1 MAGSDKALG
10 VRRTSWRRRALWL
23 AALAALAALAWYW
36 RPMMLQAKAGA
47 AYGARI
53 GCSCRYV
60 AERPLDDCRKDFLP
74 GMALVMLSED
84 EQARTVTGRVFP
96 LASETAQFREG
107 LGCGFLDEK

>member
-10 VRRTSWRRRALWL
+10 ARRTNWARRMVWLALLAVL
-23 AALAALAALAWYW
+23 AALVWYW
-36 RPMMLQAKAGA
+36 RPMMLQAQAGA

-74 GMALVMLSED
+74 GMALVILSED

-107 LGCGFLDEK
+107 LGCRFLDEE